1 MHNTPTHRAK
11 QTLALL
17 LATGLIFHDIAATAQ
32 SLSANDLA
40 AFQYQSGSI
49 GMGIEQSALDMQQP
63 LAPIQRTEKEQRAY
77 KKLAQKPSALE
88 KDYAEQ
94 LAGRVEND
102 QLPRQFGYEFL
113 QQAFQKTPSLAQGT
127 VQDSYTLGIGDKLVV
142 VLRGAVSRTL
152 NTSVN
157 RDGTVVLPDLPPLPA
172 AGMSLGDFKAQ
183 LETTATQSLPNTQ
196 TFVSVGQVRSIQ
208 VLVAG
213 AVAKA
218 GMKSLIS
225 TNTVLD
231 ALIAADGVRKEG
243 SLRRIQRVRGNTTQI
258 IDLYAVFLSDA
269 SQPIDLSIQD
279 GDRLIVP
286 PLGNTFAIAGD
297 VQQAGI
303 FELPASG
310 KTLSITKALQYAGG
324 GLRARANRYL
334 TINLRENGKQVVSST
349 PKGVLYPNDILLVQR
364 TTQQQQGGVTLAGH
378 VQNAGQRSLTVAST
392 LRDLLGDSK
401 SLQPN
406 AYLLFAALIRQQ
418 KNSTDTKII
427 PVNLQNILN
436 GRENIALEDQD
447 QLVVLSRDDVQ
458 YLWSADVQAILQGKV
473 PPSLDIALS
482 RAVGDAIIMQPT
494 ATQPDVLP
502 SSQLKTTPQ
511 QKSNTPTR
519 VLPLLPTPLALE
531 NKNSNADDIDSFA
544 AQIAEEKKPV
554 VQESFV
560 ARGYNN
566 YNIVQAPMCKGL
578 RALNAIVK
586 AQGASRFVGAKHIS
600 ESLTHPDNTDQQ
612 IESYAECPVIF
623 DQYGDILPVLL
634 DSVAVLTGE
643 VNKPG
648 IYPLTNT
655 TTLGNL
661 LQAAGGLSSKADK
674 NSIRLTQLTL
684 DPISGEENANPIT
697 VAFSDATA
705 DIAVK
710 AGDYVDVSQRISER
724 SIGVVELTGQFRRP
738 GIYDVREKETLSSVI
753 ARAGGLASE
762 AYPYGAVFTRT
773 SIRAQEKE
781 NFERLARQL
790 ETSLLTSLDKVG
802 TNSNPQLIL
811 DATERLIQSLKNT
824 VPVGRMVIEA
834 DPDVLNVT
842 PQKDI
847 LLEAGDKL
855 FMPKRPF
862 FVMVAGDVLSA
873 GAKQFD
879 PKNTAEDYIE
889 LAGGLKSS
897 ADDEQIFLV
906 LPNGDAKPLSLSAWN
921 YTEENI
927 PPGSAIIIPTQPVND
942 SFFAAFRDASQV
954 LGQVALT
961 AASVAVI
968 GRE

>member
-1 MHNTPTHRAK
+1 
-11 QTLALL
+11 
-17 LATGLIFHDIAATAQ
+17 
-32 SLSANDLA
+32 
-40 AFQYQSGSI
+40 
-49 GMGIEQSALDMQQP
+49 
-63 LAPIQRTEKEQRAY
+63 
-77 KKLAQKPSALE
+77 
-88 KDYAEQ
+88 
-94 LAGRVEND
+94 
-102 QLPRQFGYEFL
+102 
-113 QQAFQKTPSLAQGT
+113 
-127 VQDSYTLGIGDKLVV
+127 
-142 VLRGAVSRTL
+142 VL
-152 NTSVN
+152 
-157 RDGTVVLPDLPPLPA
+157 
-172 AGMSLGDFKAQ
+172 F
-183 LETTATQSLPNTQ
+183 
-196 TFVSVGQVRSIQ
+196 RSI
-208 VLVAG
+208 
-213 AVAKA
+213 
-218 GMKSLIS
+218 
-225 TNTVLD
+225 
-231 ALIAADGVRKEG
+231 
-243 SLRRIQRVRGNTTQI
+243 
-258 IDLYAVFLSDA
+258 
-269 SQPIDLSIQD
+269 
-279 GDRLIVP
+279 
-286 PLGNTFAIAGD
+286 
-297 VQQAGI
+297 
-303 FELPASG
+303 
-310 KTLSITKALQYAGG
+310 
-324 GLRARANRYL
+324 
-334 TINLRENGKQVVSST
+334 
-349 PKGVLYPNDILLVQR
+349 
-364 TTQQQQGGVTLAGH
+364 
-378 VQNAGQRSLTVAST
+378 
-392 LRDLLGDSK
+392 
-401 SLQPN
+401 
-406 AYLLFAALIRQQ
+406 
-418 KNSTDTKII
+418 
-427 PVNLQNILN
+427 
-436 GRENIALEDQD
+436 
-447 QLVVLSRDDVQ
+447 
-458 YLWSADVQAILQGKV
+458 
-473 PPSLDIALS
+473 
-482 RAVGDAIIMQPT
+482 
-494 ATQPDVLP
+494 
-502 SSQLKTTPQ
+502 
-511 QKSNTPTR
+511 
-519 VLPLLPTPLALE
+519 ALE
-531 NKNSNADDIDSFA
+531 NKNSPTDDIDSFA
-544 AQIAEEKKPV
+544 EQIAASSKPIR
-554 VQESFV
+554 QESFV

-566 YNIVQAPMCKGL
+566 YNIVQAPICKGL
-578 RALNAIVK
+578 RALHSIVK
-586 AQGASRFVGAKHIS
+586 AQGVSRFVGAKHVS

-612 IESYAECPVIF
+612 IESYGECPPIF

-762 AYPYGAVFTRT
+762 AYPYGAVFTRS
-773 SIRAQEKE
+773 SIRVQEKE
-781 NFERLARQL
+781 NFERLAGQL
-790 ETSLLTSLDKVG
+790 ETSLLTTLDKVG

-811 DATERLIQSLKNT
+811 EATERLIQSLKNT

-834 DPDVLNVT
+834 DPDVLAVT

-879 PKNTAEDYIE
+879 PKNTAEDYIK

-921 YTEENI
+921 YSEENI